1 MDIESCWTI
10 PHPAT
15 RKKTKMKRPLLF
27 LPLLALA
34 ATGCATRQ
42 SATNDSFGKPV
53 DETMYAYKSVR
64 PGVNLQMIRIA
75 YAVDFGFQLN
85 SDVFPADADTN
96 DFAYVTVNH
105 FDDENP
111 NMSISGFQLRKG
123 NVAAAPVTFETVV
136 ENSHLGE
143 WKFRFWRGK
152 DTVNE
157 KGQPTMETDDE
168 QNLVISFQDLF
179 DSVSAWSTP
188 APATPSPAE
197 ETPAENAE
205 NAEPEPHAE
214 SAEFAE

>member
-1 MDIESCWTI
+1 
-10 PHPAT
+10 
-15 RKKTKMKRPLLF
+15 MKRLALL

-75 YAVDFGFQLN
+75 YAVDFGFQLT

-111 NMSISGFQLRKG
+111 NMSISGFQLR
-123 NVAAAPVTFETVV
+123 
-136 ENSHLGE
+136 
-143 WKFRFWRGK
+143 RFWRGK

-157 KGQPTMETDDE
+157 MGQQSMVNDPEPTLE
-168 QNLVISFQDLF
+168 VSFQDLF
-179 DSVSAWSTP
+179 DSISKWNPVEAGPSSSVAPSSAP
-188 APATPSPAE
+188 
-197 ETPAENAE
+197 
-205 NAEPEPHAE
+205 
-214 SAEFAE
+214 

>member
-1 MDIESCWTI
+1 
-10 PHPAT
+10 
-15 RKKTKMKRPLLF
+15 MKRLALL

-34 ATGCATRQ
+34 AAGCATRQ
-42 SATNDSFGKPV
+42 SATNNSFGKPV
-53 DETMYAYKSVR
+53 DEVMCASKSIR

-75 YAVDFGFQLN
+75 YAVDFGFQLT

-152 DTVNE
+152 DIVNE
-157 KGQPTMETDDE
+157 MGQQSMVHDPEPTLE
-168 QNLVISFQDLF
+168 VSFQDLF
-179 DSVSAWSTP
+179 DSISKWEPVEAGPSSSVAPSDP
-188 APATPSPAE
+188 AAQSPAASE
-197 ETPAENAE
+197 SHAENAE
-205 NAEPEPHAE
+205 NAEN
-214 SAEFAE
+214 

>member
-1 MDIESCWTI
+1 
-10 PHPAT
+10 
-15 RKKTKMKRPLLF
+15 MKRLALL
-27 LPLLALA
+27 LPLLTLA
-34 ATGCATRQ
+34 AAGCATRQ

-75 YAVDFGFQLN
+75 YAVDFGFQLT

-96 DFAYVTVNH
+96 DFASVTVNR

-111 NMSISGFQLRKG
+111 NMSISGIVLRKG

-157 KGQPTMETDDE
+157 MGQQSMVNDPEPTLE
-168 QNLVISFQDLF
+168 VSFQDLF
-179 DSVSAWSTP
+179 DSISKWNPVEAGPSSSVAPSSAP
-188 APATPSPAE
+188 
-197 ETPAENAE
+197 
-205 NAEPEPHAE
+205 
-214 SAEFAE
+214 